1 MTEPTER
8 RDGPTDE
15 DALALAC
22 SQLWATCRMECE
34 QTGERWCAQARRLAG
49 RLGRDGR

>member
-8 RDGPTDE
+8 RDEPTAE

>member
-1 MTEPTER
+1 M
-8 RDGPTDE
+8 TDE
-15 DALALAC
+15 RQTEEQPVDELRALAC

-49 RLGRDGR
+49 RLGREL

>member
-1 MTEPTER
+1 MTDTTTER
-8 RDGPTDE
+8 DEPADE

-34 QTGERWCAQARRLAG
+34 RTGERWCAQARELAR
-49 RLGRDGR
+49 RLGRKS